1 MPDPVDVGP
10 DGGMAVEQEP
20 DGLEPL
26 VQEVPEV
33 EVPPPP
39 PVQKTALIGAG
50 DSVRVKL
57 LAGVNAPIDG
67 SPYPVLMK
75 LVSDVYGPD
84 GSALPLGEARLIAA
98 AQGSLTD
105 SRALFRLTSMNIRL
119 PNGQRKI
126 IDVDGWVVGEDGIRG
141 MQGILLDPMGKTIAA
156 AAFAGGLAGL
166 GEGISG
172 SQLETTRN
180 GDSTTQFIA
189 GNTAEYSAGKMLSSA
204 AGEYRDIIRNR
215 VDQLVPQVQVMSG
228 REATVVFAKSV
239 RIPGLFEALT
249 EQDDNAMAGL
259 D

>member
-141 MQGILLDPMGKTIAA
+141 MQGVLLDPMGKTIAA

-189 GNTAEYSAGKMLSSA
+189 GNTAEYSAGKMFSSA